1 MAIILGE
8 IIFGIIILM
17 SNIVCPFCGL
27 TRSVI
32 SLLHFDIISSIKYNC
47 FGIFLVTF
55 LVIYNLILILD
66 IIFKTKYET
75 KLYTLVKK
83 TLFSNN
89 RTFCNVLY
97 CGFIYMKN
105 CHHFVDSF
113 FINTKSIFLSKIL
126 LNL

>member
-17 SNIVCPFCGL
+17 SNIVCPFKVFFNIVCPFCGL
-27 TRSVI
+27 THSVI

-83 TLFSNN
+83 RYLAIIVLFVM
-89 RTFCNVLY
+89 CYIADL
-97 CGFIYMKN
+97 
-105 CHHFVDSF
+105 
-113 FINTKSIFLSKIL
+113 SI
-126 LNL
+126 